1 MSIRVLVADDHE
13 VVRKGLKSLLRGT
26 DIKIVGEARTG
37 KETLRLA
44 RKLKPQVVVLDVQ
57 MPEKDGLWTLVK
69 LKADWPNLPVL
80 MLSAFDNPT
89 YVARAVATGASGYII
104 KSATRDELI
113 QAIRAAA
120 AGENMWTREVL
131 RRVARALATPRQSAD
146 VEVSLTQREN
156 EVLKLLAQGA
166 RNNEIARSLGISF
179 ETVKDH
185 VHNIF
190 RKIGATDRTQVA
202 IWAVRKGLI

>member
-13 VVRKGLKSLLRGT
+13 VVRKGLKSLVRGT

-37 KETLRLA
+37 EETLRLA
-44 RKLKPQVVVLDVQ
+44 RTLNSHVVVLDVQ
-57 MPEKDGLWTLVK
+57 MPDKDGIWTLAK
-69 LKADWPNLPVL
+69 LKADRPNLPVL
-80 MLSAFDNPT
+80 MFSAFDNPA
-89 YVARAVATGASGYII
+89 YVARAVATGANGYII

-113 QAIRAAA
+113 QAVRAAA
-120 AGENMWTREVL
+120 AGENTWTREVL
-131 RRVARALATPRQSAD
+131 RRVAGALATPRQAAD

-166 RNNEIARSLGISF
+166 TNNEIARSLGIGF

-185 VHNIF
+185 VQNIF
-190 RKIGATDRTQVA
+190 RKIGATDRTQAA

>member
-1 MSIRVLVADDHE
+1 MSIRVLIADDHE

-44 RKLKPQVVVLDVQ
+44 RKLNPHVVVLDVQ
-57 MPEKDGLWTLVK
+57 MPEKDGLWTLAK

-80 MLSAFDNPT
+80 MLSAFDNPA
-89 YVARAVATGASGYII
+89 YVARAVATGANGYVI

-113 QAIRAAA
+113 QAIRVAA
-120 AGENMWTREVL
+120 AGENTWTREVL
-131 RRVARALATPRQSAD
+131 RRVVGALATPRQLAD
-146 VEVSLTQREN
+146 VDVSLTQREN
-156 EVLKLLAQGA
+156 EVLKLLAQGGM
-166 RNNEIARSLGISF
+166 NKEIARSLGISF

-185 VHNIF
+185 VQNIF
-190 RKIGATDRTQVA
+190 RKIGAADRTQAA